1 MYDYVIVGAGS
12 AGCVLANRLS
22 ADRNARVLLLEAGGS
37 DDALK
42 IKAPGL
48 AGLLWRSPVDWA
60 FRTTPQRHVDNRR
73 MLHPRGKV
81 LGGTS
86 SINYMVYMRGH
97 RANYD
102 DWGIDGWR
110 YDDVLPLFRR
120 SENRIAGAN
129 EFHGVGGPLDVRPA
143 VTTPICDALVEGLIE
158 ACGVPHN
165 PDFNGPEQEGAGAYE
180 LTCRGPERCS
190 TATAFLDPARGR
202 SNLEIHTGAHVDAL
216 VFDGTRAAGVRYR
229 HGERTRTAETARE
242 VILCA
247 GAFGS
252 PHLLLRSGIG
262 PADHLREHGVDVI
275 ADLPE
280 VGENLQD
287 HLVTP
292 VSWAETRGLAPTLS
306 VPRVLWWIARYAAR
320 RDGPLVVNNAAAGGF
335 VRSTPDAPRPDLQF
349 IFMPIPLGP
358 QNTDDENLRPTG
370 RGFIVLPT
378 LLYPR
383 SRGRVSLTSA
393 DPLAPPRIDPNYL
406 SDDADL
412 QTLIRGVR
420 IAQAIAASKAVAPS
434 RGEPLSRSAAAQ
446 TDEEIAAD
454 IRFRLNTLFHPVGT
468 CAIGTVVDPQLRVRG
483 VDGLRVADASVM
495 PRIVGGNT
503 NAPVIMIGE
512 KAAELLA

>member
-1 MYDYVIVGAGS
+1 MIVGAGS

-22 ADRNARVLLLEAGGS
+22 ADRNARVLLLEAGGH
-37 DDALK
+37 DHALK

-60 FRTTPQRHVDNRR
+60 FRTAPQRHVDNRR

-86 SINYMVYMRGH
+86 SINYMVYIRGH
-97 RANYD
+97 RSNYD
-102 DWGIDGWR
+102 EWRIDGWR

-120 SENRIAGAN
+120 SENRLAGAD
-129 EFHGVGGPLDVRPA
+129 EFHGVGGPLDVQPA
-143 VTTPICDALVEGLIE
+143 VTTPICDALVEGTMQ

-180 LTCRGPERCS
+180 VTCRGPERCS
-190 TATAFLDPARGR
+190 TATAFLDPARER
-202 SNLEIHTGAHVDAL
+202 PNLTIQTGAHAEAL
-216 VFDGTRAAGVRYR
+216 VFDGTRAVGVRYGDGR
-229 HGERTRTAETARE
+229 QTRTAEAARE
-242 VILCA
+242 VILSA

-252 PHLLLRSGIG
+252 PQLLLRSGIG
-262 PADHLREHGVDVI
+262 PADHLREHGIDVI
-275 ADLPE
+275 ADVPG
-280 VGENLQD
+280 VGENLHD
-287 HLVTP
+287 HLVSP
-292 VSWAETRGLAPTLS
+292 VSWAETRGLAPKLS

-320 RDGPLVVNNAAAGGF
+320 RDGPLLCNNAAAGGF
-335 VRSTPDAPRPDLQF
+335 VRTTEDAPRPDLQL
-349 IFMPIPLGP
+349 IFMPIPLGEE
-358 QNTDDENLRPTG
+358 NTDEENLQPRG

-383 SRGRVSLTSA
+383 SRGRVSLASA

-412 QTLIRGVR
+412 RTLIRGVR
-420 IAQAIAASKAVAPS
+420 IAQAIANSKAVAPS
-434 RGEPLSRSAAAQ
+434 RGEPLTRSAVAQ
-446 TDEEIAAD
+446 TDDEIAAD

-483 VDGLRVADASVM
+483 VEGLRVADASVM
-495 PRIVGGNT
+495 PRIIGGNT
-503 NAPVIMIGE
+503 NAPTIMVGE